1 MIERTK
7 KEMRNDGVE
16 KGVTARLRLIK
27 WTRERER
34 EREREERGE
43 KLNESER
50 VSESEIL

>member
-16 KGVTARLRLIK
+16 KGVTERLRLIK

-34 EREREERGE
+34 GERVRGEKERREREGRERT
-43 KLNESER
+43 ER
-50 VSESEIL
+50 